1 MVLIV
6 DSVVQDDDGNDGGDD
21 GDEGSGGWFCKFS
34 QGRMSLFIISEG
46 RDGKLGGLRSKQ
58 ASRYHKNVLRTFR
71 KHLSRIGK
79 IRGSARCNQRV
90 V

>member
-6 DSVVQDDDGNDGGDD
+6 DRVAQEDDGDGDGDD

-34 QGRMSLFIISEG
+34 QGRRSLFIISEG

-58 ASRYHKNVLRTFR
+58 ADITRTYCE
-71 KHLSRIGK
+71 LSASTCQ
-79 IRGSARCNQRV
+79 GSGRFEVQQDV
-90 V
+90 IKE